1 MDILYNNKLIVSLCI
16 GLFIST
22 LYYNFNKITDDK
34 NNKYKDYTVL
44 IFFLVSMFMYGLLYN
59 TEENTVFMI
68 HPRSAGNHAPGKGNG
83 ENIRINNI
91 IKYTELENIKDW
103 RRILSTYYESPFTL
117 DGMRWN
123 TIEHYLQG
131 VKFKNTNP
139 EHY

>member
-59 TEENTVFMI
+59 TEENVNDVMKEIET
-68 HPRSAGNHAPGKGNG
+68 G
-83 ENIRINNI
+83 EP
-91 IKYTELENIKDW
+91 D
-103 RRILSTYYESPFTL
+103 F
-117 DGMRWN
+117 
-123 TIEHYLQG
+123 
-131 VKFKNTNP
+131 
-139 EHY
+139 